1 MAYDLEEQES
11 LAEMK
16 AWWDKYGTFVLS
28 VVTAV
33 LLAVAAWNGWN
44 WYQRNQAAQA
54 AAAYSQLQQA
64 IGSRDTARAKEIAGS
79 IMDKYSGS
87 IYGSLT
93 ALQAAKLNY
102 ELGDA
107 AAAKAQLAWVVD
119 KSGHDELGLIARV
132 RLAGIELDEKQYDA
146 ALKVLEGKAVGPQA
160 VSIADRRGDVL
171 LAQGKTEEARAAWQ
185 AALAAADAQ
194 HPLRPLV
201 QLKLEALPAKPAQ

>member
-16 AWWDKYGTFVLS
+16 AWWDKYGTFILSIVTVL
-28 VVTAV
+28 

-54 AAAYSQLQQA
+54 AGAYSQLQQA
-64 IGSRDTARAKEIAGS
+64 IGAKDTARAKEIAGS
-79 IMDKYSGS
+79 IMDKYSGT
-87 IYGSLT
+87 IYASLT
-93 ALQAAKLNY
+93 ALQAARLNA

-107 AAAKAQLAWVVD
+107 AAAKRELEWVVA

-132 RLAGIELDEKQYDA
+132 RLAGILLDEQQYDA
-146 ALKVLEGKAVGPQA
+146 ALKALEGKAAGPQA
-160 VSIADRRGDVL
+160 VSIADRRGDVH
-171 LAQGKTEEARAAWQ
+171 LAQGKPAEARADWQ

-194 HPLRPLV
+194 HPLRPLI
-201 QLKLEALPAKPAQ
+201 QLKLDALPAQ

>member
-64 IGSRDTARAKEIAGS
+64 IGAQDTARAKELAGS

-146 ALKVLEGKAVGPQA
+146 ALKALEGKAAGPQA

-171 LAQGKTEEARAAWQ
+171 LAQGKTEEARTAWQ

-201 QLKLEALPAKPAQ
+201 PLKLEALPAKPAQ

>member
-28 VVTAV
+28 VVTVV
-33 LLAVAAWNGWN
+33 LLAIAAWNGWN

-54 AAAYSQLQQA
+54 AAAYSQLEIA
-64 IGSRDTARAKEIAGS
+64 INAKDSARAKEIAGS

-102 ELGDA
+102 DLGDA
-107 AAAKAQLAWVVD
+107 AAAKAQLTWVVD

-132 RLAGIELDEKQYDA
+132 RLAGILLDEKQYDA
-146 ALKVLEGKAVGPQA
+146 ALKALEGKAVGPQA

-171 LAQGKTEEARAAWQ
+171 AAQGKPDEARAAWES
-185 AALAAADAQ
+185 ALAANDAQ
-194 HPLRPLV
+194 HPLRPLI
-201 QLKLEALPAKPAQ
+201 QLKLDALPAK